1 MKNLMFAL
9 LALFAFSFSYAQN
22 NSSKE
27 NAMKLKKNSA
37 EVINYLTGELK
48 LDDTKKTIVANAFSE
63 YASNVSKLN
72 DKLSAKSSKMS
83 EKEISKMTFE
93 KMAQFTKLRD
103 AKIMDVLNDKEDEKY
118 LKLSNNYDPMT
129 LSMKKK
135 KK

>member
-9 LALFAFSFSYAQN
+9 FAVFAFSFSFAQN

-27 NAMKLKKNSA
+27 NAMKLKKNAA

-103 AKIMDVLNDKEDEKY
+103 AKIMDVLNDKEDERF
-118 LKLSNNYDPMT
+118 LKLSNNFDPMT

>member
-9 LALFAFSFSYAQN
+9 FAVFAFSFSFAQN

-103 AKIMDVLNDKEDEKY
+103 AKIMDVLNDKQDEKY
-118 LKLSNNYDPMT
+118 LKLSNNFDPMT
-129 LSMKKK
+129 LTMKKK

>member
-9 LALFAFSFSYAQN
+9 FAVFAFSFSFAQN

-27 NAMKLKKNSA
+27 NAMKLKKNA
-37 EVINYLTGELK
+37 AVVINYLTGELK

-103 AKIMDVLNDKEDEKY
+103 AKIMDVLNDKEDERF
-118 LKLSNNYDPMT
+118 LKLSNNFDPMT

>member
-9 LALFAFSFSYAQN
+9 LAVFAFSFSYAQN

>member
-9 LALFAFSFSYAQN
+9 FAVFAFSFSFAQN

-103 AKIMDVLNDKEDEKY
+103 AKIMDVLNDKEDEKF
-118 LKLSNNYDPMT
+118 LKLSNNFDPMT